1 MKENEYVTPDLS
13 ENGTPVDIGGQMFA
27 HRSVLLEPC
36 MDALAIKPDGIYV
49 DGTAGGGGHS
59 FEIARRLTTG
69 RLIAIDQDE
78 AAIKAASAKLA
89 PLGERAQVV
98 RSNFRYISDVLDTLG
113 IEKIDGVLLD
123 LGVSSYQLDT
133 PESGFSYMAD
143 APLDMRMDMRSEK
156 NAYHVV
162 NTYGEAELRRI
173 LFDYGEERFAGRIAS
188 RIVEARAEKPIET
201 TGELTSLIKSA
212 IPAAAR
218 EGGHH
223 PAKRSFQAIRIE
235 VNSEL
240 DVIRPALES
249 AAARL
254 KKGGRMA
261 VITFHSLED
270 RIVKQTFADMA
281 SGCTC
286 PKGLPV
292 CVCGKVPEVKV
303 ISRKPILPDAE
314 ELENNPR
321 SRSAKLRV
329 AEKIV

>member
-1 MKENEYVTPDLS
+1 MSERVFPDLS
-13 ENGTPVDIGGQMFA
+13 VNGTPVDIGGQTFA

-36 MDALAIKPDGIYV
+36 MDALAIRPDGIYV

-98 RSNFRYISDVLDTLG
+98 RNNFCHVADVLDTLG
-113 IEKIDGVLLD
+113 IDKIDGILLD

-133 PESGFSYMAD
+133 PERGFSYMAD
-143 APLDMRMDMRSEK
+143 APLDMRMDMRAEK

-162 NTYGEAELRRI
+162 NTYSEHDLRRI

-188 RIVEARAEKPIET
+188 RIVQARADKPIET
-201 TGELTSLIKSA
+201 TGELTALIKSA

-218 EGGHH
+218 ESGHH

-240 DVIRPALES
+240 DVIRPALE
-249 AAARL
+249 AAMKRL
-254 KKGGRMA
+254 SRGGRMA

-292 CVCGKVPEVKV
+292 CVCGKVPQVKV
-303 ISRKPILPDAE
+303 ISRKPILPDEE

-329 AEKIV
+329 AEKL

>member
-1 MKENEYVTPDLS
+1 MSERVFPDLS
-13 ENGTPVDIGGQMFA
+13 VNGTPVDIGGQTFA

-36 MDALAIKPDGIYV
+36 MDALAIRPDGIYV

-98 RSNFRYISDVLDTLG
+98 RNNFCHVADVLDTLG
-113 IEKIDGVLLD
+113 IDKIDGILLD

-133 PESGFSYMAD
+133 PERGFSYMAD
-143 APLDMRMDMRSEK
+143 APLDMRMDMRAEK
-156 NAYHVV
+156 NAYYVV
-162 NTYGEAELRRI
+162 NTYSEHDLRRI

-188 RIVEARAEKPIET
+188 RIVQARADKPIET
-201 TGELTSLIKSA
+201 TGELTALIKSA

-218 EGGHH
+218 ESGHH

-240 DVIRPALES
+240 DVIRPALE
-249 AAARL
+249 AAMKRL
-254 KKGGRMA
+254 SRGGRMA

-292 CVCGKVPEVKV
+292 CVCGKKPQVKV
-303 ISRKPILPDAE
+303 ISRKPNLPDAE

-329 AEKIV
+329 AEKL